1 MFKKYFLHQITFIS
15 ASTSKKK
22 IASKEGNH
30 TTEIIERER
39 KKEKKKR
46 AKGASL
52 IFIHLC
58 RKLRNS
64 VPGRWLT
71 KGPILIIDFHG
82 FAERQKIV
90 CGESHLNTT
99 MGGSYTINNG
109 EGSRIV
115 SSVIIHPPPPPPQ
128 PTRDSIIRTVE
139 TKTQRPFPITDA
151 MLLRVFLS
159 LPPPFSANAKRTAS
173 HNNVR

>member
-22 IASKEGNH
+22 SPQKKVITQRKSSNVK
-30 TTEIIERER
+30 ER
-39 KKEKKKR
+39 KKKKR
-46 AKGASL
+46 AKGAFL

-115 SSVIIHPPPPPPQ
+115 SSVIIHPPPPPRNQLAIPSSELWKLKHKGHFQ
-128 PTRDSIIRTVE
+128 SPMLCYSAS
-139 TKTQRPFPITDA
+139 FPD
-151 MLLRVFLS
+151 R
-159 LPPPFSANAKRTAS
+159 
-173 HNNVR
+173 

>member
-22 IASKEGNH
+22 SPQKKVITQRKSSNVK
-30 TTEIIERER
+30 ER
-39 KKEKKKR
+39 KKKKR
-46 AKGASL
+46 AKGAFL

-71 KGPILIIDFHG
+71 KGSILIIDFHG

-115 SSVIIHPPPPPPQ
+115 SSVIIHPPPPPRNQLAIPSSELWKLKHKGHFQ
-128 PTRDSIIRTVE
+128 SPMLCYSAS
-139 TKTQRPFPITDA
+139 FPD
-151 MLLRVFLS
+151 R
-159 LPPPFSANAKRTAS
+159 
-173 HNNVR
+173 

>member
-1 MFKKYFLHQITFIS
+1 MQNVITTSFYIYHSTMFKKYFLHQITFIS

-22 IASKEGNH
+22 VASKEGNH

-115 SSVIIHPPPPPPQ
+115 SSVIIHPPPPPRNQLAIPSSELWKLKHKGHFQ
-128 PTRDSIIRTVE
+128 SPMLCYSAS
-139 TKTQRPFPITDA
+139 FPD
-151 MLLRVFLS
+151 R
-159 LPPPFSANAKRTAS
+159 
-173 HNNVR
+173 